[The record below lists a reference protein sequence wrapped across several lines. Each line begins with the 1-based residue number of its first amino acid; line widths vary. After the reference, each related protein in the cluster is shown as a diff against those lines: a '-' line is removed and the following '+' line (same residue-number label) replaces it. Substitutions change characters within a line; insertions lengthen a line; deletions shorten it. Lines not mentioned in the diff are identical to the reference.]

1 MKAIYTPLRQFA
13 SSDIA
18 VVASLLEFLCRLSE
32 LTRRTE
38 RLRILAMHGEE
49 IWDRIRRQP
58 VSDYDLRDIH
68 RRYLKLRLFCP
79 Q

>member
-13 SSDIA
+13 SSDTA
-18 VVASLLEFLCRLSE
+18 VVASLLESLCRLSE
-32 LTRRTE
+32 LTCRTE
-38 RLRILAMHGEE
+38 RLRVLAVHGQE
-49 IWDRIRRQP
+49 IWDRIRRHP

-79 Q
+79 E